1 MIDKLKYFTKNLL
14 IINLEQT
21 GNYFDKLLA
30 SKALFV
36 ISL

>member
-1 MIDKLKYFTKNLL
+1 MIDKSKYFTKNLF
-14 IINLEQT
+14 IIDLEQT

-30 SKALFV
+30 NKALFV